1 MSNPLSSLRRHG
13 YRGTVSL
20 LKKVRARKIRRENRV
35 DVRDEFEAIPVVFV
49 SRAVAS
55 WGTC

>member
-20 LKKVRARKIRRENRV
+20 LKKVRVRKIRRENRI
-35 DVRDEFEAIPVVFV
+35 DVRDEFESIPTVFV
-49 SRAVAS
+49 SRNVAS

>member
-20 LKKVRARKIRRENRV
+20 LKKARVRKIRRQNRV
-35 DVRDEFEAIPVVFV
+35 DVRGEFESVPVVFV
-49 SRAVAS
+49 SRTVAT
-55 WGTC
+55 WGLC